1 MHIAI
6 LTLQVSQ
13 FVVLTLGQ
21 RSFAITHT
29 MTLEVRLSRE
39 VDAILVAEVIPT
51 GIIGIVAG
59 AYSIDIQILH
69 DLDVLNHALHGDD
82 IATIWVEFMT
92 VGTFY

>member
-6 LTLQVSQ
+6 LALKMSQ

-21 RSFAITHT
+21 RSFAITHA
-29 MTLEVRLSRE
+29 MTLKVRLSRE
-39 VDAILVAEVIPT
+39 VDAVLVAEVVPT
-51 GIIGIVAG
+51 GVIGIVAG

-69 DLDVLNHALHGDD
+69 NLDVLNHSLHGDD
-82 IATIWVEFMT
+82 ITTIGIKLMT